1 MDIKILIAAHKK
13 AQMPKDDMY
22 LPVHVGKALNSM
34 DFGYAADNVGDNIS
48 EKNSFMCELTAL
60 YWGWKNLDSEY
71 LGLVHYRRYFSCR
84 YGRWKF
90 GLIMK
95 RAEMER
101 YLAKA
106 DVILPMKRY
115 YIIETLY
122 SHYKHTHDVTHLE
135 IARAT
140 IETIC
145 PEYIESFDKVMERR
159 SGHMFNMMV
168 MKRPILNA
176 YCEWLF
182 SILFEMEKGVDF
194 KTLTPFDAR
203 WPGRVA
209 ELLLDVWIT
218 HNKIQYVETGM
229 VMLGDENFFAKLKG
243 FLAAKYFGI
252 KYNRSK

>member
-95 RAEMER
+95 RPEMER